1 MDENTAFAVIDFEYC
16 NEVLIKKISRIHDKL
31 VWQGW
36 YGNACLLCHYE
47 GNPNKIHYKKRTYL
61 TFIGKAK
68 QVQGTV
74 MAICQSVL
82 KQIKEDF
89 PHLESIIDKSD
100 NAGCYHNEVLFALKF
115 HWPRSNLNLK
125 FLKLSSV
132 KGSQVKTNA
141 TVTVPPPNVK
151 CSILLTVTTTLT
163 ALIRCLKQCGQQQPY
178 VVLQQMY

>member
-1 MDENTAFAVIDFEYC
+1 MKKSWNMISTDQQHALIFGKLTFLLLLIKNMQKKEASCRNGWEYC
-16 NEVLIKKISRIHDKL
+16 FCGDRFCYEVFIKKISRIHGKL

-125 FLKLSSV
+125 FLNS
-132 KGSQVKTNA
+132 
-141 TVTVPPPNVK
+141 
-151 CSILLTVTTTLT
+151 
-163 ALIRCLKQCGQQQPY
+163 
-178 VVLQQMY
+178 LQWKAVR